1 MVRKINSFAEQER
14 RTNQVMVS
22 SCSRSKKWMP
32 TTEREINLFLV
43 LIIPRGI
50 ILKSNQSLYWSQ
62 GRVLYISVY
71 SKLRFVRHFILILPY
86 LYFCTNETEKKT
98 EDCSLSK
105 TVEVLKC
112 DKKIVGKNYVSFI
125 YQKEM

>member
-1 MVRKINSFAEQER
+1 MDIIEIFLDSNLLSVMVRKINSFAEQER

-86 LYFCTNETEKKT
+86 LYFCTNETEKKNRRLFLIQN
-98 EDCSLSK
+98 CGSSK
-105 TVEVLKC
+105 
-112 DKKIVGKNYVSFI
+112 
-125 YQKEM
+125 MR